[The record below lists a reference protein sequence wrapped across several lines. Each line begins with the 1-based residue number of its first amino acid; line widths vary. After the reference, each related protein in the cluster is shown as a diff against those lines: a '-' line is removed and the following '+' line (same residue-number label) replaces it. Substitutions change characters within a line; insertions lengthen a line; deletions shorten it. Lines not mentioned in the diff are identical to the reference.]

1 MDHLKDGQI
10 CSARVR
16 GKQERLFKKK
26 IKKEDDCETDE
37 HAQEHVVPPGSTVVQ
52 TEGILTGGTT
62 NQEIDASI
70 TPTQTD
76 DNFVGNS

>member
-1 MDHLKDGQI
+1 M
-10 CSARVR
+10 R
-16 GKQERLFKKK
+16 
-26 IKKEDDCETDE
+26 KEDDHETDE

-62 NQEIDASI
+62 NQEINASI
-70 TPTQTD
+70 TPTQVD